1 MTTWLPI
8 VVVIAAVL
16 AAGFLKE
23 HFRVSGVERWAR
35 AKGFTRL
42 VPFTPAADA
51 PVTELAA
58 SLHQRGARLWSIG
71 LEGMVD
77 ASPCTIAEYS
87 AAKPGTRTGEEWF
100 TLVTWPSARP
110 RADGSSLGPGPSEW
124 PHEGVLVRVG
134 HLVGWRL
141 PGMMTA
147 AKLDQVIKL
156 TPEARQRS
164 A

>member
-8 VVVIAAVL
+8 LVVIAAVL
-16 AAGFLKE
+16 SVGFLKE
-23 HFRVSGVERWAR
+23 HFRVSGIERWAR
-35 AKGFTRL
+35 AKGFVRL
-42 VPFTPAADA
+42 VPFTPAAGA
-51 PVTELAA
+51 PVIALA
-58 SLHQRGARLWSIG
+58 SRLHQRGARLWGIG

-77 ASPCTIAEYS
+77 ASPCTIAEYATS
-87 AAKPGTRTGEEWF
+87 KPGTRTGDEWF
-100 TLVTWPSARP
+100 TLVCFQP
-110 RADGSSLGPGPSEW
+110 GSSVPPAGNTGAW
-124 PHEGVLVRVG
+124 PHEGALVRVG

-147 AKLDQVIKL
+147 AMVDQVIKL